1 MGVLVDGGEFSEPG
15 GQILLDLLQIQGN
28 RITSF
33 PNSTL
38 LKSNNVVRIVPTPT
52 KESHSGVDEL
62 GFNDYNMDFDTKRFG
77 FDLGVMLEFVKGEF
91 TRQGSSMRRDLS
103 L

>member
-15 GQILLDLLQIQGN
+15 RQILLDLLQIQGN

-33 PNSTL
+33 PNSTS
-38 LKSNNVVRIVPTPT
+38 LKSNNVVRIAPTPA

-62 GFNDYNMDFDTKRFG
+62 GFNDYNMDFDTKGYG
-77 FDLGVMLEFVKGEF
+77 FHLGVMSEFVKGEF
-91 TRQGSSMRRDLS
+91 TGRAPL
-103 L
+103 